1 MLDAVTEVAPLL
13 VSVLAL
19 VLSLEANVRAR
30 RSKQESDRLLIS
42 TKKLEHLH
50 EIDRQH
56 TLLLRLRF
64 IVQDELLQFEVCPPL
79 DELLSGERER
89 LEGNLQGLI
98 GLEEG
103 CERQREAAEA
113 VQTGADPAL
122 LDAALADTRRL
133 SLHLEKDIEHET
145 KLLADKRRLV
155 ETAPAK
161 EGDLDAS

>member
-1 MLDAVTEVAPLL
+1 MLDAVTQVAPLL

-42 TKKLEHLH
+42 TKKLEYLQ

-64 IVQDELLQFEVCPPL
+64 IVQDELIQFEVCPPL

-103 CERQREAAEA
+103 CERQRERAEA
-113 VQTGADPAL
+113 VQTGADPAA

-133 SLHLEKDIEHET
+133 SLHLEKDIEHEN

-155 ETAPAK
+155 ETAPAQ
-161 EGDLDAS
+161 EGDPDAS